1 VKTNKNL
8 EQMGD
13 SVEIKHRIVK
23 EGMGKP
29 TGELGSLVNK
39 NIVFHF
45 ESILL
50 TCQTTTFFRA
60 NEGLAMNQWFPRV
73 FLWQIC
79 PGRCGSSSH
88 KNNLN
93 GQPINMGFV

>member
-1 VKTNKNL
+1 MKTNKNL

-50 TCQTTTFFRA
+50 TCQTSTFFFA
-60 NEGLAMNQWFPRV
+60 PMKDWP
-73 FLWQIC
+73 
-79 PGRCGSSSH
+79 
-88 KNNLN
+88 
-93 GQPINMGFV
+93 